1 MFLDTNRMVCVN
13 VLLDGSL
20 VKRFIDESGW
30 TNDRY
35 DITVGRSGRVV
46 NITKDCFA
54 DVYSINLCQ
63 VQVWGTY
70 VLHVMLL

>member
-1 MFLDTNRMVCVN
+1 MFLDTNRMACVN

-20 VKRFIDESGW
+20 VKRFSNESVW

-35 DITVGRSGRVV
+35 DIKVNRSGRVV
-46 NITKDCFA
+46 NITKDCFT

-70 VLHVMLL
+70 VLHVF